1 MRRYSEAVK
10 LDVKRRMSPPHWQ
23 SVARIFE
30 EPGIHVI
37 TLYEWRKALRL
48 HREMVP
54 AFEKDPQGWS
64 AIDKFTVVL
73 ETAGLNTTER
83 SAYCRE
89 RGLFPSSRG
98 SDGGRHPRM
107 PPTCQSSPCRRSP
120 ASLPSRRGNGSLKH
134 SAPRTSGRSSGSF
147 RSCVAREKL
156 WPRLQRWHR
165 LRSFSKPRVSNDKPY
180 SESLFRTAKLRPDYP
195 RRPLASNHEACHW
208 LESFVD
214 WYSHRYRPRGI
225 MFVTPHQRH
234 IDDVDRGCLNSSSGI
249 IVPGSPSNRL

>member
-10 LDVKRRMSPPHWQ
+10 LDVKRRMSPPHLQ

-73 ETAGLNTTER
+73 ETAGLNTTEL

-89 RGLFPSSRG
+89 RGLFPEA
-98 SDGGRHPRM
+98 GGAMAAGIPGCH
-107 PPTCQSSPCRRSP
+107 QHASPHLVDAVRRACR
-120 ASLPSRRGNGSLKH
+120 AVGATG
-134 SAPRTSGRSSGSF
+134 A
-147 RSCVAREKL
+147 
-156 WPRLQRWHR
+156 
-165 LRSFSKPRVSNDKPY
+165 
-180 SESLFRTAKLRPDYP
+180 
-195 RRPLASNHEACHW
+195 
-208 LESFVD
+208 
-214 WYSHRYRPRGI
+214 
-225 MFVTPHQRH
+225 
-234 IDDVDRGCLNSSSGI
+234 
-249 IVPGSPSNRL
+249 